1 MKYNVHLFATVR
13 LKIDNI
19 DAEDQKEAIKKA
31 INGTDLNLI
40 LNRST
45 SFDGCSC
52 VEWED
57 EITQAIVDEVGDLDH
72 ENTMFWKPKGVQD
85 WEKV

>member
-1 MKYNVHLFATVR
+1 
-13 LKIDNI
+13 
-19 DAEDQKEAIKKA
+19 
-31 INGTDLNLI
+31 
-40 LNRST
+40 
-45 SFDGCSC
+45 

-85 WEKV
+85 WEKA